1 MRLIILL
8 LLIATLFALTACRAE
23 PPTPTGPTLG
33 ALPLMEG
40 SSEIEEV
47 PLVLRT
53 IEQAHKET
61 VRQPAVGFYRTA
73 TPFIDTIDWYDNEL
87 RRMDWGLVDVLEFG
101 DGGFVRR
108 YHRDQQRAILAFHPA
123 PEEGEGAEYVLIQ
136 GDVK

>member
-1 MRLIILL
+1 MRFIPLL
-8 LLIATLFALTACRAE
+8 LLIITLFACQSD
-23 PPTPTGPTLG
+23 PPTPEGPTLG

-40 SSEIEEV
+40 SSEIEEI

-61 VRQPAVGFYRTA
+61 VRQPVMGFYRTA

-101 DGGFVRR
+101 NGGFVRR

-123 PEEGEGAEYVLIQ
+123 PDDAEGAEYLLIQ